1 MDKRSLIL
9 FISNAI
15 LLQLMLMI
23 NTSNVWIGINLFFL
37 GPIFIIAPLYLRT
50 DQFFVSTLLTGFWVD
65 AALPTPF
72 GSMTLLLLCIG
83 SALLMTRRR
92 FRAEKNFHPSLL
104 ALLAN
109 LIAGFY
115 LFFLSL
121 SHDLNTFF
129 SLFSTS
135 FLELV
140 LSQLAL
146 LFIAP
151 WFFNFQRS
159 LFVLFETKEE
169 PESLPFL

>member
-9 FISNAI
+9 FFSNAI

-23 NTSNVWIGINLFFL
+23 NSSNVWIGINLFFL
-37 GPIFIIAPLYLRT
+37 GPIFIIAPLYLRA
-50 DQFFVSTLLTGFWVD
+50 DQFFISTLLTGFWVD

-83 SALLMTRRR
+83 TLLLMTRRR

-121 SHDLNTFF
+121 SHDFTLFF

-135 FLELV
+135 FLELIF
-140 LSQLAL
+140 SQLVL

-159 LFVLFETKEE
+159 LFILFETKEE